1 MEKHERCLQAQGE
14 NIMMRNTDENSK
26 AADAARKASENS
38 TLRVMAADENLQ
50 EVIDFVEEHL
60 ENMEASMKATMQVD
74 ISVEEIFVNIAHY
87 AYAPEVGEAV
97 IEVEEDTE
105 KGEISITFRDRGIPY
120 NPIAKEDPDLS
131 LSAEERE
138 IGGLGIFMV
147 KKNMDYMKYEY
158 SDGQNILTI
167 VKKL

>member
-1 MEKHERCLQAQGE
+1 
-14 NIMMRNTDENSK
+14 MMRNTDENSK
-26 AADAARKASENS
+26 AADAARKASDTASKASENS

-87 AYAPEVGEAV
+87 AYAPKVGEAV

-105 KGEISITFRDRGIPY
+105 KGEISIIFRDRGIPY
-120 NPIAKEDPDLS
+120 NPIAKEDPDLT